1 MLLLHEINRLAVN
14 VITIITNFFIVLL
27 SLVIR
32 YFAQKNESRV
42 IASFN
47 PKLLCLNILLALY
60 YITKPNAIVSHL
72 YVVFHLNAVGRK
84 VLLPEFLLL
93 FFKRDEFLRLVTY
106 LNYGSQRPEFNFNDM
121 SEIKIPLPTIEK
133 QREMVAVWTGLRE
146 MKEENRRIAE
156 PLESLCRSYLQDLKY
171 KYPLIPIG
179 SYIEPC
185 DERNSNLM
193 YSVDNVRGIS
203 INKSIIDTKADMNGV
218 SLTPYKLFKS
228 NQFCFVTVTSRNGE
242 KITIAI
248 NDSKSIYMVSS
259 SYCVFKVRDDKE
271 LLSDYLFLFF
281 CIMSFLQ

>member
-1 MLLLHEINRLAVN
+1 MMHSNNVCRVRLGD
-14 VITIITNFFIVLL
+14 
-27 SLVIR
+27 
-32 YFAQKNESRV
+32 
-42 IASFN
+42 
-47 PKLLCLNILLALY
+47 
-60 YITKPNAIVSHL
+60 YIKPFKMKCGDSSAIVSGVDINKQFISTRANLDNVDVSKYYLVPPQYFACNLMHI
-72 YVVFHLNAVGRK
+72 G
-84 VLLPEFLLL
+84 
-93 FFKRDEFLRLVTY
+93 RDERLPIALNKSSENLIVTSAYFVFSIRENKKKELLEEYLYGFFNSSEIDRLVWFYTDSSIRGN
-106 LNYGSQRPEFNFNDM
+106 LKESRFLDIE
-121 SEIKIPLPTIEK
+121 IPLPSIDK
-133 QREMVAVWTGLRE
+133 QREMVAVWTSLRE
-146 MKEENRRIAE
+146 MKEENERIAE

-248 NDSKSIYMVSS
+248 NDSKSTYMVSS
-259 SYCVFKVRDDKE
+259 SYCVFKV
-271 LLSDYLFLFF
+271 
-281 CIMSFLQ
+281 